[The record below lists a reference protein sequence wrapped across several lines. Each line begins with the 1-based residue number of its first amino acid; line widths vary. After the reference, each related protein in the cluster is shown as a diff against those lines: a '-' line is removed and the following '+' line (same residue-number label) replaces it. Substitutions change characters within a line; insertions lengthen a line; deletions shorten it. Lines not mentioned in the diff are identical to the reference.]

1 MRDCVLR
8 DILRWCCEKLAPHV
22 FDENELKMRLN
33 DVYDQGYNDGY
44 AKCLRDHNLQQAPK
58 VISSPH
64 KSHEESEVAILFVKA
79 NRGCDLVNDL
89 KNSMQ
94 LSSDIAENLYEVTQ
108 KIWVGTRQN
117 LNKSKIL
124 DLFNKVGCVSSIGPE
139 YDSYAVQI
147 KLNHPC
153 SDKLS
158 DSFYRHQFIKSIC
171 ESNSICEK
179 ISERLPLTEL
189 QKFNL
194 IDM

>member
-1 MRDCVLR
+1 MRDCILR
-8 DILRWCCEKLAPHV
+8 DILRWFCEKLYPHV
-22 FDENELKMRLN
+22 FDKNELESKLDELYRK
-33 DVYDQGYNDGY
+33 GFKEGY
-44 AKCLRDHNLQQAPK
+44 ATCLREHNLGKETK
-58 VISSPH
+58 VISASH
-64 KSHEESEVAILFVKA
+64 KPQTKSEVAILFVKA
-79 NRGCDLVNDL
+79 NRGCDLVNDI

-94 LSSDIAENLYEVTQ
+94 LSSDIAENLYEATQ

-117 LNKSKIL
+117 LNKSNIL
-124 DLFNKVGCVSSIGPE
+124 DLFNKAGSVSSIGPE
-139 YDSYAVQI
+139 YDSYAVLI
-147 KLNHPC
+147 KLNHPT